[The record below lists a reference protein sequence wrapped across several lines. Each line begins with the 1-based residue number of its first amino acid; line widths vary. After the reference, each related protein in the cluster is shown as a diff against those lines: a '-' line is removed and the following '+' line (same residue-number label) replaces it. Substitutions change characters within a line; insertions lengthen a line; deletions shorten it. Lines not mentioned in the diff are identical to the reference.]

1 MFKEQIKKIV
11 NSKVHKNIFYK
22 IFEAEDFTEPKRKLI
37 FMLKSYSTYMK
48 NRDFFRHQNIFFED
62 FFKNEERYSFS
73 NFERFN
79 DTIEK
84 KLIRHKAFL
93 IQKRIL
99 SKKHLHLKD
108 FKTIYILEE
117 LVNLG
122 FTAKE
127 VQDFIGK
134 KILILKDAEE
144 FNNSLLELVEGKKN
158 WSKEGILKIIEDNL
172 LEKDTDYNVVFEEKD
187 CFSVIIN
194 SFKAAKCLGV
204 KMWCLSRDEE
214 MFLHYTNH
222 KNKSVVFRYDF
233 TKSYP
238 ELDSTT
244 ALLFDLTNN
253 IEEIYLK
260 NDDYINKETNPEVYV
275 KMYSELE
282 ESFPKITS
290 QRHFFENM
298 IKNKAFQSRFLNKE
312 KQFDFTSFQNIEIL
326 FNNSIHIMEEV
337 EVSLLEQLENPHF
350 NSLMFSKNKVSMYEL
365 LVDMENI
372 YHYDLLDSFES
383 CNANLENAIDFYTTA
398 KDSFDISYSVF
409 KFILKNKCF
418 ELFDYINEEK
428 ELENIFSSLQSYER
442 VVLFNDFVFLENENI
457 IKNEIDLKRSEQLF
471 NLLDINEKS
480 ESIKSI
486 LYTQNE
492 KSKKIVSKL
501 NKIHKEKDKNN
512 IINIFQEDF
521 FDVKRN
527 KDRFFSIIR
536 DQEDIDFIFSEFKIC
551 NKKNLNAFLN
561 ILFEKRTNLFKE
573 KNKFGIDG
581 LFEKSVTKNHV
592 LFFGSS
598 GQGKSVFNWDK
609 IEKTEYWVKDL
620 FIRSLESIESNNN
633 IQDFSNIIK
642 DYLNANSDIV
652 PETFE
657 LLLHAREGDIFN
669 SCFKNII
676 RFFNHYEVKIDKN
689 NIYSHIDEIEKSK
702 KDLFILSGRG
712 QVTKDKPDF
721 EKLKLHI
728 KHL

>member
-158 WSKEGILKIIEDNL
+158 WSKEGILKTIEDNL

-260 NDDYINKETNPEVYV
+260 NDDYINKENNPDIYN

-282 ESFPKITS
+282 NAFPKITS
-290 QRHFFENM
+290 QKHFFENM

-337 EVSLLEQLENPHF
+337 EISLLEQLENPHF
-350 NSLMFSKNKVSMYEL
+350 NSLMFSKDKVSMYEL
-365 LVDMENI
+365 LVYMENI
-372 YHYDLLDSFES
+372 YHYDLLSSFES
-383 CNANLENAIDFYTTA
+383 CNADIENAIDFYTTA

-418 ELFDYINEEK
+418 ELFDYIKEEE
-428 ELENIFSSLQSYER
+428 ELELVFNSLQSYER
-442 VVLFNDFVFLENENI
+442 IVLFNDFVFLENENI
-457 IKNEIDLKRSEQLF
+457 IKKKIDLKRSELLF
-471 NLLDINEKS
+471 NLLDISEKS
-480 ESIKSI
+480 ACIKSI

-492 KSKKIVSKL
+492 KSKNIVSKL
-501 NKIHKEKDKNN
+501 NQIHKEKDKNN

-521 FDVKRN
+521 FDVKKN
-527 KDRFFSIIR
+527 KDRFFSIIKS
-536 DQEDIDFIFSEFKIC
+536 QEDFDFIFSEFKVC
-551 NKKNLNAFLN
+551 NKKNLHSFLN
-561 ILFEKRTNLFKE
+561 ILFEKRVTLFKE
-573 KNKFGIDG
+573 ENNFGFGDLFRNKGIR
-581 LFEKSVTKNHV
+581 SHV
-592 LFFGSS
+592 MFLGTS
-598 GQGKSVFNWDK
+598 GQGKSAFNWDK
-609 IEKTEYWVKDL
+609 IEKTEYWFKDL
-620 FIRSLESIESNNN
+620 FLKSLKAIESNNN
-633 IQDFSNIIK
+633 IPEFSIFVK
-642 DYLNANSDIV
+642 EYLNANSDIISEV
-652 PETFE
+652 FE
-657 LLLHAREGDIFN
+657 LLLHAKEGDVFN
-669 SCFKNII
+669 SCLKNITY
-676 RFFNHYEVKIDKN
+676 FFKHYDVKIDKN
-689 NIYSHIDEIEKSK
+689 HIYSHIDEIEKSK

-712 QVTKDKPDF
+712 QIIKERPDF

>member
-22 IFEAEDFTEPKRKLI
+22 IFEAEDFQEPKRKLI

-48 NRDFFRHQNIFFED
+48 NRSFFRNQNIFFED
-62 FFKNEERYSFS
+62 FFKNEDKYSFS
-73 NFERFN
+73 NFEHFN

-122 FTAKE
+122 FTSKE

-134 KILILKDAEE
+134 KILILKNSED

-158 WSKEGILKIIEDNL
+158 WSKEGILRIITDNL
-172 LEKDTDYNVVFEEKD
+172 LKKDKDYNIVFDENN
-187 CFSVIIN
+187 CFSIAIN

-204 KMWCLSRDEE
+204 KMWCISRDEE
-214 MFLHYTNH
+214 MFLHYMNH
-222 KNKSVVFRYDF
+222 RNKTVVFRYDF
-233 TKSYP
+233 TKSYS

-244 ALLFDLTNN
+244 ALLFNPINN

-260 NDDYINKETNPEVYV
+260 NDDYINKENNLDVYN
-275 KMYSELE
+275 KMYSELKHE
-282 ESFPKITS
+282 YPKITS
-290 QRHFFENM
+290 QKHFFENI
-298 IKNKAFQSRFLNKE
+298 IKHKAFQIRFLNKE
-312 KQFDFTSFQNIEIL
+312 NQFDFTSFQNIEKL

-337 EVSLLEQLENPHF
+337 DVSLLEQLENPQF
-350 NSLMFSKNKVSMYEL
+350 NSLMFSKDKVSMYEL

-372 YHYDLLDSFES
+372 YHYDLLKSFET
-383 CNANLENAIDFYTTA
+383 CNANIENAIDFYTTA
-398 KDSFDISYSVF
+398 KDSFDISYSIF
-409 KFILKNKCF
+409 NFILKNKCF

-428 ELENIFSSLQSYER
+428 ELEIIFSSLQSHER
-442 VVLFNDFVFLENENI
+442 VVFFNDFVFLENENI
-457 IKNEIDLKRSEQLF
+457 IKNEIDLRRSEQLF

-501 NKIHKEKDKNN
+501 NKIHKAKDKNT

-527 KDRFFSIIR
+527 KNRFFSVIKN
-536 DQEDIDFIFSEFKIC
+536 QEDIDFIFSEFKIC

-573 KNKFGIDG
+573 KNKFGFEA
-581 LFEKSVTKNHV
+581 LFEKNRIKENV

-598 GQGKSVFNWDK
+598 GQGKSAFNWDK
-609 IEKTEYWVKDL
+609 IEKTEYWVEDL

-633 IQDFSNIIK
+633 IQDFSIIVK
-642 DYLNANSDIV
+642 DYLNANPDIV

-657 LLLHAREGDIFN
+657 LLLHAREGDVFN

-676 RFFNHYEVKIDKN
+676 RFFHHYEVKIDKN

-712 QVTKDKPDF
+712 QVTKEKPDF
-721 EKLKLHI
+721 KKLKLHI

>member
-22 IFEAEDFTEPKRKLI
+22 IFEAEDFQEPKRKLI

-48 NRDFFRHQNIFFED
+48 NRSFFRNQNIFFED
-62 FFKNEERYSFS
+62 FFKNEDKYSFS

-122 FTAKE
+122 FTSKE

-134 KILILKDAEE
+134 KILILKNSED

-158 WSKEGILKIIEDNL
+158 WSKEGILRIITDNL
-172 LEKDTDYNVVFEEKD
+172 LLKNKDYNIVFDENN
-187 CFSVIIN
+187 CFSIAIN
-194 SFKAAKCLGV
+194 SFKASKCLGV
-204 KMWCLSRDEE
+204 KMWCISRDEE

-233 TKSYP
+233 AKSYP

-244 ALLFDLTNN
+244 ALLFDLNNN

-260 NDDYINKETNPEVYV
+260 NDDYINKENNLDIYN
-275 KMYSELE
+275 KMYSELKHE
-282 ESFPKITS
+282 YPKITS
-290 QRHFFENM
+290 QKHFFENI
-298 IKNKAFQSRFLNKE
+298 IKHKAFQSRFLNKE

-337 EVSLLEQLENPHF
+337 EISLLEQLENPNF

-372 YHYDLLDSFES
+372 YHYDLLKSFET
-383 CNANLENAIDFYTTA
+383 CNANIENAIDFYTTA
-398 KDSFDISYSVF
+398 KDSFDISYSIF

-418 ELFDYINEEK
+418 ELFDYIYEEK
-428 ELENIFSSLQSYER
+428 ELETIFSSLQSYER
-442 VVLFNDFVFLENENI
+442 VVLFNDFVLLENENI
-457 IKNEIDLKRSEQLF
+457 IKNKIDLKRSGQLF

-527 KDRFFSIIR
+527 KDRFFSVIKNQ
-536 DQEDIDFIFSEFKIC
+536 DDIDFIFSEFKIC

-573 KNKFGIDG
+573 KNKFGFEA
-581 LFEKSVTKNHV
+581 LFEKTRIKENV

-598 GQGKSVFNWDK
+598 GQGKSAFNWDK

-633 IQDFSNIIK
+633 IQDFSIIVK
-642 DYLNANSDIV
+642 DYLNANPDIV

-657 LLLHAREGDIFN
+657 LLLHAKEGDIFN

-712 QVTKDKPDF
+712 QVTKYKPDF